1 MEVHAKARYVRVSPR
16 KVRLIID
23 LVRGMPVARA
33 IAQLTF
39 MKKAAALP
47 VIKLINS
54 AAANA
59 QHNFGLD
66 ASSLYVK
73 SIMADGG
80 PVLHRWRARAF
91 GRAAPIR
98 KRMSHVSVTLAPI
111 AGMEGK
117 APETKKKPAKPA
129 KGGSASVG
137 KPAAMKKAKAT
148 T

>member
-1 MEVHAKARYVRVSPR
+1 MEVNAKARYVRVSPR
-16 KVRLIID
+16 KVRLVID
-23 LVRGMPVARA
+23 VVRGMPVSRA
-33 IAQLTF
+33 VAQLSF

-47 VIKLINS
+47 VLKLINS

-59 QHNFGLD
+59 EHNFKLD
-66 ASSLYVK
+66 PSSLYVK

-80 PVLHRWRARAF
+80 PVLHRWRARAM

-111 AGMEGK
+111 AGAPATK
-117 APETKKKPAKPA
+117 ATKAKAAVAKKPAA
-129 KGGSASVG
+129 K
-137 KPAAMKKAKAT
+137 KPAAKKAKAT